1 MLRCHGRNLFR
12 VEEREKSLSSLFKLN
27 NMEFDFNKK
36 VTLTRFSNES
46 KLARYIVKTVF
57 ILAILILL
65 YLVSAIAEGSI
76 KCTIWSPI
84 GSTVFYILS
93 MVVIINVVTDKS

>member
-1 MLRCHGRNLFR
+1 
-12 VEEREKSLSSLFKLN
+12 
-27 NMEFDFNKK
+27 MEFDLHKK

-57 ILAILILL
+57 IIAIIILL
-65 YLVSAIAEGSI
+65 YVVSAIAEGSI

-93 MVVIINVVTDKS
+93 TVVIINVVTDKS